1 MYISI
6 GFILVCMFMCLSI
19 ISSEEMEISA
29 IAHTLLYKEEI

>member
-6 GFILVCMFMCLSI
+6 GFIFVCMCLSI